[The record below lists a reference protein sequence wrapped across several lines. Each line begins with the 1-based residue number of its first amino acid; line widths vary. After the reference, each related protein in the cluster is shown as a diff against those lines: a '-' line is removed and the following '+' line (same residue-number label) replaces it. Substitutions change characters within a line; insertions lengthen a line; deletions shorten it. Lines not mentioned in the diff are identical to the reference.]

1 MFFDLNTR
9 TLVDQFFLVLVPAAA
24 FAFCLILLMPTLEK
38 KRAEVSSRTR
48 WLVLLSALLVSLP
61 SSLTTRFLFFPALFI
76 LSFLIIV
83 PAATSIQAIQEAGGY
98 RRAIGAWLFAFGL
111 SFLLI
116 GFLDN
121 FYASPIEGLL
131 LTLLLQAVLGV
142 GGYFFMGR
150 VRRVAKE
157 RWFDSLIHG
166 FLFLLLAGFILWLY
180 QANRRVSV
188 FPAEYFVMDKSTR
201 GMFLFVSLLALPWQA
216 WFHLKL
222 KFSGFYNRIKSTR
235 IYAYVSANL
244 AGLSLA
250 AGFLL
255 LYLLFSSVLNHPIF
269 DVDDI
274 FFDADGLNW
283 RIRLTTDTWQDY
295 YQRSVHPFVI
305 LLLKPPVDLLAF
317 FLKGNKLWAAYFFF
331 ALGGAACVYLAWMFI
346 KSVTKNSAYA
356 SLIAALLGLSA
367 SHLIFGS
374 LIETYIILAVSMLL
388 FYVLL
393 LKDRP
398 LPVLVAASL
407 ATIGITYTNFAQ
419 NVIALFSA
427 RPDIKRTFRFGV
439 SVAVFLVLLTLLN
452 NLLYPGAHPF
462 FFIPSTLQAEQQ
474 NVFPLNAL
482 RIQALARAFFFQ
494 NIAAPTPIL
503 YDKDIPFIQFRFFKP
518 EINRLSQYDLPIQN
532 ITVWAWLGLLL
543 LACAAFLINIRK
555 NQHLRLS
562 IALMGCMAFNM
573 VLHLRYGKELFL
585 YSTNWTYALV
595 LLVGLAWQG
604 WSDRRWLQ
612 ALLAAFL
619 VLLALNNGLLLLNM
633 LNILAPQVAY

>member
-1 MFFDLNTR
+1 
-9 TLVDQFFLVLVPAAA
+9 
-24 FAFCLILLMPTLEK
+24 
-38 KRAEVSSRTR
+38 
-48 WLVLLSALLVSLP
+48 
-61 SSLTTRFLFFPALFI
+61 
-76 LSFLIIV
+76 
-83 PAATSIQAIQEAGGY
+83 
-98 RRAIGAWLFAFGL
+98 
-111 SFLLI
+111 LI

-121 FYASPIEGLL
+121 FYSSPVEVAL
-131 LTLLLQAVLGV
+131 LTTLFQAVLSV

-150 VRRVAKE
+150 VRRVARE
-157 RWFDSLIHG
+157 RWLDSAIHS
-166 FLFLLLAGFILWLY
+166 FLFLLLAGFILWS
-180 QANRRVSV
+180 AHVNGRVSV
-188 FPAEYFVMDKSTR
+188 FPAEYFVLNKDSQ
-201 GMFLFVSLLALPWQA
+201 GIFLYVSLLALPWQA

-235 IYAYVSANL
+235 VYAYVSANL

-250 AGFLL
+250 AGFLV

-274 FFDADGLNW
+274 YFDADGLNW
-283 RIRLTTDTWQDY
+283 RMRLTTDTWQDY

-305 LLLKPPVDLLAF
+305 LLLKPPVDLIAF
-317 FLKGNKLWAAYFFF
+317 FLKGNKLWAAYLFF
-331 ALGGAACVYLAWMFI
+331 ALGGAACVYLTWMFI
-346 KSVTKNSAYA
+346 KSATRNSAYA

-374 LIETYIILAVSMLL
+374 LIETYIILAASMLL

-398 LPVLVAASL
+398 LPMLVAASL

-427 RPDIKRTFRFGV
+427 KPDIKRTFRFGV
-439 SVAVFLVLLTLLN
+439 WVAVFLVLLTLLN

-474 NVFPLNAL
+474 NVFPFNAL
-482 RIQALARAFFFQ
+482 RVQALVRAFFFQ

-518 EINRLSQYDLPIQN
+518 EINALSQYDLPIQD
-532 ITVWAWLGLLL
+532 ITVWVWLGLLL
-543 LACAAFLINIRK
+543 LAGAAFLRNIRK
-555 NQHLRLS
+555 SQYLRLS
-562 IALMGCMAFNM
+562 IALMGCMLFNM

-585 YSTNWTYALV
+585 YSTNWTYALI
-595 LLVGLAWQG
+595 LWVGLAWQG

-619 VLLALNNGLLLLNM
+619 LLLALNNGLLLLNM